1 MELHRRTVL
10 HAASRMVRERGVDGL
25 TVPEVMA
32 TAGLTHGGFYRHF
45 ESKDALVAQACATAF
60 TQRLAGI
67 DDALETTDNPEAARR
82 AWLQDYLSPAH
93 RDAPEN
99 GCATAALA
107 GDVARAPDGAALRE
121 AYLDGLRSMIEK
133 MGRLGNRPADAEGRE
148 QEVLVELATT
158 VGALILSRAVTGD
171 DLSER
176 LLAAVRRHLA
186 DDEYPGGAAGR
197 TPGEAGNHSTEP
209 SEP

>member
-10 HAASRMVRERGVDGL
+10 HAASRMVRERGVGGV

-45 ESKDALVAQACATAF
+45 ESKDALVAQACAAAF
-60 TQRLAGI
+60 SERLAGM
-67 DDALETTDNPEAARR
+67 DDALETTDSAEAARR
-82 AWLQDYLSPAH
+82 EWLEEYLSLGH
-93 RDAPEN
+93 RDAPEI
-99 GCATAALA
+99 GCASAALA

-133 MGRLGNRPADAEGRE
+133 MGRLGNRPADAEARE
-148 QEVLVELATT
+148 QEVLVELATA
-158 VGALILSRAVTGD
+158 VGALVLSRAITGD

-176 LLAAVRRHLA
+176 LLAAVRRHLI
-186 DDEYPGGAAGR
+186 DDREAA
-197 TPGEAGNHSTEP
+197 PEP
-209 SEP
+209 ASQVL

>member
-1 MELHRRTVL
+1 MPRASRAQMELHRQTVL
-10 HAASRMVRERGVDGL
+10 HAASKMVRERGVDGV

-45 ESKDALVAQACATAF
+45 ESKDALVAQACAAAF
-60 TQRLAGI
+60 TQRLADM
-67 DDALETTDNPEAARR
+67 DDALETTDNAEAARR
-82 AWLQDYLSPAH
+82 AWLEVYLSPAH

-107 GDVARAPDGAALRE
+107 GDVARAPEGAALRE

-133 MGRLGNRPADAEGRE
+133 MGRLGNRPEYAEARE
-148 QEVLVELATT
+148 QEVLVELATA
-158 VGALILSRAVTGD
+158 VGALVLSRAIAGD

-176 LLAAVRRHLA
+176 LLAAVRRHLI
-186 DDEYPGGAAGR
+186 DE
-197 TPGEAGNHSTEP
+197 
-209 SEP
+209 